1 MPTGSPLLALILFA
15 LVVYPVCGVSAGK
28 GDVQAR
34 PRPLLITVLQTADE
48 EVVRELLGHGTDGG
62 RAVTP
67 RHRRYVHR
75 TQRYRDMTRSGQVR
89 VLEGQ
94 TAVVEVGRVVP
105 EVRLLWVEGN
115 RRRTEPGIGFGS
127 RLDSQGFRVRAVL
140 EGEQVRV
147 EIQHYGDVLQPS
159 HVLQQPQ
166 LWKQQPQQ
174 MLKTTLTGDPGAW
187 LDLGGTLYPRMAAP
201 AASTYSTYRRWPG
214 EARVLVRVDLAD

>member
-1 MPTGSPLLALILFA
+1 MPTVKPLLALILFA
-15 LVVYPVCGVSAGK
+15 LVVYPVCAVSAGK

-48 EVVRELLGHGTDGG
+48 EVVRELLGRGVYRGG
-62 RAVTP
+62 AGIRH
-67 RHRRYVHR
+67 HRRRVHT

-94 TAVVEVGRVVP
+94 IAVVEVGRVVP

-115 RRRTEPGIGFGS
+115 RRRMEPGIGFGS

-147 EIQHYGDVLQPS
+147 EIQHYGDVPHPS

-166 LWKQQPQQ
+166 LWQQQPQQ

-187 LDLGGTLYPRMAAP
+187 LDLGGTLYQRRASSAT
-201 AASTYSTYRRWPG
+201 STYSTYRRWPG
-214 EARVLVRVDLAD
+214 EARVLVRVDPAD